1 MNEKEKIVWGVIG
14 AGNVCEVK
22 SVPGMYKSAHS
33 EVKTVMRR
41 NLEKARDY
49 ARRHNIP
56 FATNNVDKIFNDPE
70 IDIVYVA
77 TPPDTHCEYTLK
89 AAAAGKAVY
98 VEKPMANTV
107 EECERM
113 IEACEKASVPLFV
126 AYYRRRLPGFLKL
139 KELIENGEIGDVR
152 FVNIEM
158 YRVPRSYDLNIENN
172 WRVFPEISGGGH
184 FHDLASHQLDFLD
197 YLFGKTTRSKG
208 IAVNQAGLYPAEDIV
223 TASFEFE
230 TGVVGAGVWCFTAH
244 ACSEK
249 ETISIVGSKGQIVF
263 NTFGSPMVINIKTEK
278 GTEIIEIEQPRHI
291 QQPLIETIIDEM
303 LGGSSVCP
311 SRGNTAIRTT
321 AALNNITS
329 EYRNRES
336 EKQ

>member
-1 MNEKEKIVWGVIG
+1 MSKKDKIVWGVIG

-22 SVPGMYKSAHS
+22 SVPGMYKTACS

-41 NLEKARDY
+41 NLDKSKDY
-49 ARRHNIP
+49 AQRHNIP
-56 FATNNVDKIFNDPE
+56 FATNNADDIFSDPE

-77 TPPDTHCEYTLK
+77 TPPDTHCEYTLR

-113 IEACEKASVPLFV
+113 IEACEKANVPLFV
-126 AYYRRRLPGFLKL
+126 AYYRRRLPGFLRL
-139 KELIENGEIGDVR
+139 KELIEKGIIGDVR

-158 YRVPRSYDLNIENN
+158 YRAPRSYDLNPENN

-197 YLFGKTTRSKG
+197 YLFGKITKSKG
-208 IAVNQAGLYPAEDIV
+208 VAANQAGLYPAEDIV

-230 TGVVGAGVWCFTAH
+230 SGVVGAGVWCFTAH
-244 ACSEK
+244 ASSEK
-249 ETISIVGSKGQIVF
+249 EMIIILGSKGHIVF
-263 NTFGSPMVINIKTEK
+263 NAFGSPMIIDVKTEK
-278 GTEIIEIEQPRHI
+278 GTEVIKIDHPQHI
-291 QQPLIETIIDEM
+291 QQPLIESIVDE
-303 LGGSSVCP
+303 LTGGSSVCP
-311 SRGNTAIRTT
+311 SRGTSAIRTT
-321 AALNNITS
+321 IVLNNITS
-329 EYRNRES
+329 EYKNRES
-336 EKQ
+336 TK